1 MRFCVDNCSLARYPN
16 SMASKPAGA
25 PVDSKLRKVTVLL
38 DEQEFERFEIYCSER
53 GFKKSTLTAR
63 LIREYLD
70 REAFN
75 PQKQLPLLSTPL

>member
-16 SMASKPAGA
+16 PMTSKPAGA

-38 DEQEFERFEIYCSER
+38 DEQEFERFETYCSER

-75 PQKQLPLLSTPL
+75 PQKQLSLLSTPR

>member
-1 MRFCVDNCSLARYPN
+1 M
-16 SMASKPAGA
+16 
-25 PVDSKLRKVTVLL
+25 DSKLRKVTVLL
-38 DEQEFERFEIYCSER
+38 DEQEFERFETYCSER

-75 PQKQLPLLSTPL
+75 PQKQLSLLSTPR

>member
-1 MRFCVDNCSLARYPN
+1 ME
-16 SMASKPAGA
+16 
-25 PVDSKLRKVTVLL
+25 SKLRKVTVLL
-38 DEQEFERFEIYCSER
+38 DGQEFERFEAYCLER

-75 PQKQLPLLSTPL
+75 PQKQLPLPSTQR